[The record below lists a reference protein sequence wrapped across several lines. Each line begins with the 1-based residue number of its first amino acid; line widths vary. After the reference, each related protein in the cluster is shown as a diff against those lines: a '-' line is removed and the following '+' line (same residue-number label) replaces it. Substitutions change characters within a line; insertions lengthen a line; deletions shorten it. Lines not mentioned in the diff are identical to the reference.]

1 MAVRDP
7 QTLDAVARSG
17 DGVLTL
23 VLTEDRP
30 YTPEDTARL
39 AEELRVKLNTYVYA
53 LRSGQVQERR
63 DGEPVAVVLHCVSA
77 PPPEVEQV
85 LDAARQVLAADGA
98 SVRWQ
103 LLDVPPRGTDD
114 LLRDITAELLQAAPP
129 PWDRL
134 VYQAF
139 LVGDFAQ
146 DAFGTEAGGQ
156 STPVGTVPD
165 RVRQLVVE
173 LKRQMWTPD
182 EGTWLSLQLVVSGD
196 PLQLHPGFNYGTEV
210 PQPLPDETYAAEL
223 RAFPRPVEAV
233 PDWWRRRAGLG
244 G

>member
-7 QTLDAVARSG
+7 HTLDAVARSPEG
-17 DGVLTL
+17 LLVLP
-23 VLTEDRP
+23 LTEDRP
-30 YTPEDTARL
+30 YTPEDTAQL

-63 DGEPVAVVLHCVSA
+63 GAEPVAVVLHCVSA

-85 LDAARQVLAADGA
+85 LQVAQQVLTADGA
-98 SVRWQ
+98 TVSWQ
-103 LLDVPPRGTDD
+103 LQAPQPLSTDD
-114 LLRDITAELLQAAPP
+114 LLRGITAELLQAAPP

-139 LVGDFAQ
+139 LVGEFAQ
-146 DAFGTEAGGQ
+146 DAFDTETGGQ
-156 STPVGTVPD
+156 RTPVGSVPD
-165 RVRQLVVE
+165 EVRRLVVE
-173 LKRQMWTPD
+173 LKRQMWTPE

-223 RAFPRPVEAV
+223 RAFPRPAEAV